1 MVFRSFSIRFF
12 AGLAL
17 SGFVLAVSGC
27 QSSDSASVLNVDG
40 KSAAAPAQA
49 AAAQDG
55 KIRSSEL
62 EGFCPKV
69 TLREG
74 TAYFSTYAKGGQDD
88 PTKLA
93 YQASI
98 SDVTRSCSRATGA
111 LTMTIAVAGRIV
123 PGPQAAAGTVTMPI
137 RVAVTRGGEVLYSQ
151 LHQYKVQVS
160 DTKAATQF
168 VFTDANVSVPIPT
181 GREYQAF
188 AGFDEGPPM
197 AKKSEEPK
205 RVVRRVRKPAPQAA
219 QPSQPQGTQGSMSDI
234 PR

>member
-1 MVFRSFSIRFF
+1 MVFRSFSSRFF

-17 SGFVLAVSGC
+17 SGFVLAASGC

-40 KSAAAPAQA
+40 KSAAPPAQTA
-49 AAAQDG
+49 AASG
-55 KIRSSEL
+55 KTLSSEL

-88 PTKLA
+88 PAKLA
-93 YQASI
+93 FQASI

-111 LTMTIAVAGRIV
+111 LTMTVAVAGRVV

-137 RVAVTRGGEVLYSQ
+137 RVAVMRGGEVVYSQ

-160 DTKAATQF
+160 DTSAATQF

-181 GREYQAF
+181 GREYQAY
-188 AGFDEGPPM
+188 AGFDEGPPK
-197 AKKSEEPK
+197 AKKSEEPR
-205 RVVRRVRKPAPQAA
+205 RVVRRVRKPPAQAA
-219 QPSQPQGTQGSMSDI
+219 QPSQPPQSQGTMSDI
-234 PR
+234 PRQ